1 MNLDVLVGDANIFID
16 LEEGNL
22 TRKFFKL
29 PFKIIVPDILYEE
42 ELAYSHNDL
51 LSLGLKPT
59 SLTSNSITNLQSL
72 TIQYPATSR
81 NDCFALQLAKQE
93 TCPLLTGDKELR
105 KAAEKEKVVVK
116 GTIWIVEQLILLGLI
131 SLKDAKNAFREMRFK
146 SRWLPW
152 EEIYTQFGDF

>member
-1 MNLDVLVGDANIFID
+1 MDLDVLVGDANIFID
-16 LEEGNL
+16 LEEGNF

-42 ELAYSHNDL
+42 ELAYSHKDL

-93 TCPLLTGDKELR
+93 TCPLLTG
-105 KAAEKEKVVVK
+105 
-116 GTIWIVEQLILLGLI
+116 I
-131 SLKDAKNAFREMRFK
+131 K
-146 SRWLPW
+146 S
-152 EEIYTQFGDF
+152 